1 MHRRVVLLGLL
12 AAGLAPARRA
22 HAQSSPRVIGWLD
35 FGSPA
40 SSGHLLQALKEGL
53 AELGWR
59 EAGQYIV
66 EQRWANGR
74 IESLDS
80 LARELAALRPAV
92 MVGGPSQVV
101 RALVKAAPGTPIVHA
116 TGADPVGAG
125 FAASLARPAGTV
137 TGLANAMTD
146 LSSKYLEILVDAVP
160 AVRRVGC
167 MLDATNIHRARIAA
181 SLRQSIE
188 RLGIGAEL
196 AEIGIPGEIEPAL
209 ARFSRAGVQGLVIM
223 PSPLFRIE
231 RRGIVAAALVRRW
244 PAVGPVSEFAE
255 AGALL
260 SYGHDLT
267 LNYRRAAQ
275 YVDRILKGAKP
286 GDLPMEEPTR
296 IELVVNLA
304 TAKALGIA
312 VSPAVLV
319 RADRVLQ

>member
-1 MHRRVVLLGLL
+1 MQRRAVVIGLL
-12 AAGLAPARRA
+12 AGALAPAPVR
-22 HAQSSPRVIGWLD
+22 AQSSLPRVGWLD
-35 FGSPA
+35 FGSPT

-59 EAGQYIV
+59 ERNQYV
-66 EQRWANGR
+66 LELRWANGR
-74 IESLDS
+74 IESLDA
-80 LARELAALRPAV
+80 LARELAAVRPAV

-101 RALVKAAPGTPIVHA
+101 RALVKAAPRTPVVHA

-125 FAASLARPAGTV
+125 FAASLARPGGMV

-146 LSSKYLEILVDAVP
+146 LSSKYLEVLVDAVP

-167 MLDATNIHRARIAA
+167 LLDATNIHRARIAA

-196 AEIGIPGEIEPAL
+196 AEIGTAGEIEAAL
-209 ARFSRAGVQGLVIM
+209 ARFARAGVQGLVIM

-231 RRGIVAAALVRRW
+231 RRTLVAAALVRRW

-260 SYGHDLT
+260 SYGHDVT
-267 LNYRRAAQ
+267 VNYRRSAQ

-286 GDLPMEEPTR
+286 GELPMEEPTR